1 VEAVQKIKLD
11 PVGLSGM
18 GIASETTG
26 EREPRRTVK
35 WESEVVKQCRDVRQP
50 VREPTPHPEED
61 AGDGLRCSRD
71 HLRAAAAGEVIGGLI
86 PGH

>member
-35 WESEVVKQCRDVRQP
+35 WESEVVKQCAVMFVNPSVNRHPIRKKMRAMGFVVHEITCVRP
-50 VREPTPHPEED
+50 PPE
-61 AGDGLRCSRD
+61 R
-71 HLRAAAAGEVIGGLI
+71 
-86 PGH
+86 